1 MTNQT
6 SENNKRIA
14 KNTLL
19 LYVRMLFMMLVSLYT
34 SRVVL
39 NTLGVVDFGIYNVV
53 GGVIAMLG
61 FLTGSLGA
69 ASSRYITYDL
79 GIGDMAIM
87 KRTLGNIKSIHY
99 ILAGVILLIG
109 ETVGL
114 WFVVTKLQIP
124 AERATAAFWVY
135 QFSILSS
142 MLAVI
147 SVPYNATIIAHEKMS
162 AFAYISIVD
171 AVLKLLIVYLL
182 VVIPYD
188 KLIIYAVLLFVIQSF
203 DQIVYIVYCSKHFEE
218 TRSRCCYDKK
228 QFKEIFAFA
237 GWTMNGNL
245 AVMGYTQ
252 GLNILLNMFFGP
264 AVNAA
269 RGIAVQVQSVC
280 QMFCVNFQMALNP
293 QLTKSYAKGDIT
305 SMHSLLIKSSKFSF
319 YILYV
324 IAVPLMFEAH
334 TVLKLWLGIVP
345 EHTVSFLRLILI
357 VGLLYT
363 LSNPIIVSVHA
374 TGKLKKFQIIEG
386 TMLLMIVPIAYLLLK
401 VFGIAP
407 EIVFVVHIIVEICT
421 QYARVRIVLPMI
433 QMKLRIYLREVILPI
448 IMVVIISP
456 IFPYLLYKNIDQSI
470 ASFFA
475 ICSLCVV
482 CISTTVFYVGC
493 KKSEQDFLTSK
504 VLNIYKKLVTSF
516 INR

>member
-1 MTNQT
+1 MSDQT
-6 SENNKRIA
+6 SGNNKRIA

-39 NTLGVVDFGIYNVV
+39 NTLGVVDFGVYNVV

-79 GIGDMAIM
+79 GIGDMVIM
-87 KRTLGNIKSIHY
+87 KRTFGNIKSIHY

-162 AFAYISIVD
+162 AFAYISIAD

-218 TRSRCCYDKK
+218 IRSRCC
-228 QFKEIFAFA
+228 
-237 GWTMNGNL
+237 
-245 AVMGYTQ
+245 
-252 GLNILLNMFFGP
+252 
-264 AVNAA
+264 
-269 RGIAVQVQSVC
+269 
-280 QMFCVNFQMALNP
+280 
-293 QLTKSYAKGDIT
+293 
-305 SMHSLLIKSSKFSF
+305 
-319 YILYV
+319 
-324 IAVPLMFEAH
+324 
-334 TVLKLWLGIVP
+334 
-345 EHTVSFLRLILI
+345 
-357 VGLLYT
+357 
-363 LSNPIIVSVHA
+363 
-374 TGKLKKFQIIEG
+374 
-386 TMLLMIVPIAYLLLK
+386 
-401 VFGIAP
+401 
-407 EIVFVVHIIVEICT
+407 
-421 QYARVRIVLPMI
+421 
-433 QMKLRIYLREVILPI
+433 
-448 IMVVIISP
+448 
-456 IFPYLLYKNIDQSI
+456 
-470 ASFFA
+470 
-475 ICSLCVV
+475 
-482 CISTTVFYVGC
+482 
-493 KKSEQDFLTSK
+493 
-504 VLNIYKKLVTSF
+504 
-516 INR
+516 

>member
-1 MTNQT
+1 MSDQT
-6 SENNKRIA
+6 SGNNKRIA

-39 NTLGVVDFGIYNVV
+39 NTLGVVDFGVYNVV

-79 GIGDMAIM
+79 GIGDMVIM
-87 KRTLGNIKSIHY
+87 KRTFGNIKSIHY

-162 AFAYISIVD
+162 AFAYISIAD

-203 DQIVYIVYCSKHFEE
+203 DQIIYILYCYKHFEE
-218 TRSRCCYDKK
+218 IRSRCC
-228 QFKEIFAFA
+228 
-237 GWTMNGNL
+237 
-245 AVMGYTQ
+245 
-252 GLNILLNMFFGP
+252 
-264 AVNAA
+264 
-269 RGIAVQVQSVC
+269 
-280 QMFCVNFQMALNP
+280 
-293 QLTKSYAKGDIT
+293 
-305 SMHSLLIKSSKFSF
+305 
-319 YILYV
+319 
-324 IAVPLMFEAH
+324 
-334 TVLKLWLGIVP
+334 
-345 EHTVSFLRLILI
+345 
-357 VGLLYT
+357 
-363 LSNPIIVSVHA
+363 
-374 TGKLKKFQIIEG
+374 
-386 TMLLMIVPIAYLLLK
+386 
-401 VFGIAP
+401 
-407 EIVFVVHIIVEICT
+407 
-421 QYARVRIVLPMI
+421 
-433 QMKLRIYLREVILPI
+433 
-448 IMVVIISP
+448 
-456 IFPYLLYKNIDQSI
+456 
-470 ASFFA
+470 
-475 ICSLCVV
+475 
-482 CISTTVFYVGC
+482 
-493 KKSEQDFLTSK
+493 
-504 VLNIYKKLVTSF
+504 
-516 INR
+516 